1 MKKSESDAKVNPFA
15 PKLSERNRTDI
26 RKQFAKGTSK
36 RALAKKY
43 NVTRGSITFIISRTM
58 QTESK
63 EK

>member
-26 RKQFAKGTSK
+26 RKQFAKGISK

-43 NVTRGSITFIISRTM
+43 NVTRGSITFIVSKTVK
-58 QTESK
+58 QTEV
-63 EK
+63 